1 MNLKGPAAVVA
12 VSAFALIIQLKIIKA
27 AKKEPLVPFEIVAD
41 NAGGMTINLW
51 FTGNPASAF
60 SF

>member
-41 NAGGMTINLW
+41 NAGGMTINL
-51 FTGNPASAF
+51 
-60 SF
+60 